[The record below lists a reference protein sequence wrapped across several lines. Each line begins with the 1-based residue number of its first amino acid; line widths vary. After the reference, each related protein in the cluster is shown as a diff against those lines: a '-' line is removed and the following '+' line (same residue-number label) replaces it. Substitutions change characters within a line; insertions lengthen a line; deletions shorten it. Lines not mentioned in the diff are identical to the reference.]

1 MLYLVCLLKTFKL
14 SKHLIPMTKFSRSR
28 DFFSRFFFDV
38 HRAGKF
44 LVKFFGRIA
53 DAICFFRRNRPYRAL
68 NTVPTTVHG

>member
-1 MLYLVCLLKTFKL
+1 
-14 SKHLIPMTKFSRSR
+14 MTKFSRSR